1 MIYQTI
7 EDVQNRISYLEKV
20 YNEAK
25 HDMTREVPLNDKTEF
40 YCIKPTE
47 EAYKILSRAYIRKQT
62 HDLKIKNP
70 NVGSCAF
77 FFDKSKLFD
86 KIHLD
91 YVFITR
97 EEYKRKIIDA
107 LNSYPELYTDE
118 DKELKEKN
126 LELATKDINTFIL
139 EEKVCFDSIREETA
153 ELREIL
159 IKKIDKYIKS
169 EEEKRKKKKNI
180 FSKQ

>member
-7 EDVQNRISYLEKV
+7 EEVQNRISYLEKV

-25 HDMTREVPLNDKTEF
+25 QDMTLEVPLNDKTEF

-47 EAYKILSRAYIRKQT
+47 VAYKILSRAYIRKQT

-77 FFDKSKLFD
+77 FFDKSKLVD
-86 KIHLD
+86 KMHLD
-91 YVFITR
+91 YVFIER
-97 EEYKRKIIDA
+97 EEYKRKLIEA
-107 LNSYPELYTDE
+107 LNSYPEYYNDE
-118 DKELKEKN
+118 DRELKEEYLDLVN
-126 LELATKDINTFIL
+126 NNINAFIL
-139 EEKVCFDSIREETA
+139 EEKVCFDLIREETA

-169 EEEKRKKKKNI
+169 EEEKRKKKKNM
-180 FSKQ
+180 FFK

>member
-7 EDVQNRISYLEKV
+7 EEVQNRISYLEKV

-25 HDMTREVPLNDKTEF
+25 HDMTQEAPLNDKTEF

-70 NVGSCAF
+70 NVGSYAF
-77 FFDKSKLFD
+77 FFDKSKLVD
-86 KIHLD
+86 KMHLD
-91 YVFITR
+91 YVFIER
-97 EEYKRKIIDA
+97 EEYKRKLIEA
-107 LNSYPELYTDE
+107 LNSYPEYYNDE
-118 DKELKEKN
+118 DRQLKEEYLDLVNKN
-126 LELATKDINTFIL
+126 INAFIL
-139 EEKVCFDSIREETA
+139 EENVCFDLIREETA

-169 EEEKRKKKKNI
+169 EEEKRKKKKNM
-180 FSKQ
+180 FFK